1 MSAAMKAPRFAS
13 IGLFAFAGFVM
24 VSALTA
30 ETGCSST
37 LAQPFE
43 QMKGQPITIHRLQ
56 NFEPPAATAAQP
68 ATNGV
73 IPGLPAQLQQ
83 WATAAQQMLPAGLI
97 PPGLLPGSTV
107 TPATPDAPRFYN
119 FRILGSVS
127 VSDSKMR
134 DDIDELFGK
143 ESNFEAPKQS
153 CMYAEFG
160 FSIGNAGAATVQG
173 APAAAGTPAD
183 VLVSLSCNQVELK
196 TYAWPYGSKTGLTAD
211 TAKKIVAIVQK
222 AFGG

>member
-1 MSAAMKAPRFAS
+1 MSAAMKASRFAS
-13 IGLFAFAGFVM
+13 IGLFGFAAFVM

-30 ETGCSST
+30 ETGCSSS

-56 NFEPPAATAAQP
+56 NFEPPATAAQP
-68 ATNGV
+68 AAGAV
-73 IPGLPAQLQQ
+73 IPGLPPQLQQ
-83 WATAAQQMLPAGLI
+83 WATAAQSMLPPGLI

-107 TPATPDAPRFYN
+107 TPAAPDAPRFYN

-134 DDIDELFGK
+134 DDINELFGK

-160 FSIGNAGAATVQG
+160 FSIGNAGAPTVQG
-173 APAAAGTPAD
+173 APPAAGTPAD

>member
-1 MSAAMKAPRFAS
+1 MKATRLAS
-13 IGLFAFAGFVM
+13 IGLFSLAGVVM
-24 VSALTA
+24 LSALTA

-56 NFEPPAATAAQP
+56 NFEPPAATPAAP
-68 ATNGV
+68 GAAA
-73 IPGLPAQLQQ
+73 IPGIPPQIQQ
-83 WATAAQQMLPAGLI
+83 WVSGAASMLPPGLI
-97 PPGLLPGSTV
+97 PPGLIPGTAPM
-107 TPATPDAPRFYN
+107 PAAADAPKFYN
-119 FRILGSVS
+119 FRILGSVQ
-127 VSDSKMR
+127 VTDSKMR
-134 DDIDELFGK
+134 DDINELFGK

-160 FSIGNAGAATVQG
+160 FSIGAAPNAQPGVQG
-173 APAAAGTPAD
+173 APGPAGVPAD
-183 VLVSLSCNQVELK
+183 VLVSLSCNQVQLT

-211 TAKKIVAIVQK
+211 TSKKIVAIVQK

>member
-1 MSAAMKAPRFAS
+1 MKAMRLAS
-13 IGLFAFAGFVM
+13 VGLFSLAGFV
-24 VSALTA
+24 VLSTLTA
-30 ETGCSST
+30 GTGCSST

-56 NFEPPAATAAQP
+56 NFEPPAPAAATPGAA
-68 ATNGV
+68 
-73 IPGLPAQLQQ
+73 IPGLPAEIQQ
-83 WATAAQQMLPAGLI
+83 WVQQGAQMLPPGLI
-97 PPGLLPGSTV
+97 PPGLIPGTSTA
-107 TPATPDAPRFYN
+107 PAATDAPKFYN

-127 VSDSKMR
+127 VTDSKMR
-134 DDIDELFGK
+134 DEINELFGK

-160 FSIGNAGAATVQG
+160 FSIGAAPNATPGVQG
-173 APAAAGTPAD
+173 APGPAGTPAD
-183 VLVSLSCNQVELK
+183 VLVSLSCNQVQLT

-211 TAKKIVAIVQK
+211 TSKKIVAIVQK